1 MGPTWYSP
9 DPAPEPQPIG
19 VAGWGRVLGR
29 GAGLAVVLGA
39 GLGAFA
45 ALRLFEVAALRS
57 RRVVTPVVSQ
67 QVSRAA
73 LRMIGLSI
81 RVEGVPLSGPGA
93 VVANHVSWLD
103 ILVLNAA
110 QRVFFVSKSEVAHWP
125 GIGFLARITG
135 TEFITRRGADAARQ
149 KAQLVARLSDGA
161 RLLFFPEGTSSD
173 GLQILPFKPT
183 LFAAFFEP
191 SLRDRLALQPATL
204 RYHAPRGAD
213 ARVYGWWGD
222 MGFGPHFLAVL
233 ARPRQGGVTVVLH
246 SAVRVGDFDSRKQ
259 LAAQCEAMVR
269 AGLPANADQ

>member
-1 MGPTWYSP
+1 MAPTWHST
-9 DPAPEPQPIG
+9 DPAPAPPPIG
-19 VAGWGRVLGR
+19 LAGWGRVLGR

-39 GLGAFA
+39 GVGAFA
-45 ALRLFEVAALRS
+45 ALRVIEVAALRR
-57 RRVVTPVVSQ
+57 RRVLSPLVSQ

-73 LRMIGLSI
+73 LRIIGLSI

-135 TEFITRRGADAARQ
+135 TEFITRRGADAVRQ

-173 GLQILPFKPT
+173 GLQVLPFKPT
-183 LFAAFFEP
+183 LFAAFFD
-191 SLRDRLALQPATL
+191 SALQDRLALQAATL
-204 RYHAPRGAD
+204 VYHAPRGAD

-233 ARPRQGGVTVVLH
+233 ARPSHGGVTVVLH
-246 SAVRVGDFDSRKQ
+246 SPLRAGDFDSRKQ

-269 AGLPANADQ
+269 AGMPANFGQ